1 MKNSFIL
8 ILFMLISSMAMA
20 TLTPAL
26 KQSKYRWR
34 NNNGDEATAT
44 WKAAEN
50 TAITLTDAH
59 ETFRLRT
66 EYYCTN
72 AASNVD
78 HFVSYSKDGGTTW
91 TTVTAS
97 DTNDFMMTNSTLVAH
112 GTSTTNQLG
121 TGTGGTFAAGKVV
134 SQNNPSMTMP
144 IAASG
149 RIEMEW
155 VIKPTLFTQNSTTYL
170 FENRSINTTGTRAVL
185 NTNFNCTMPVLTL
198 PSSINRCGPGT
209 VELSGTLNTSGGSII
224 WRTAPTGGTI
234 LGTGTT
240 ITSPSYN
247 AGTIVYARGTKD
259 GCTTAS
265 QVVNI
270 TINSKP
276 SVNLGHDLDTCLFAA
291 QTIMLN
297 AGPQPAGTNVVWD
310 NNSTN
315 LQRQI
320 DQSGTYHVLVTSANG
335 CKAEDTIKVLMR
347 EKPVVDLSKDGNSIC
362 LGISKV
368 LDAGAGGQNG
378 GSYYWNT
385 GELTQSI
392 SVNNPG
398 TYIALVT
405 ASNTC
410 STSDTIEV
418 VANGNAPT
426 ITGLQAMAQGG
437 STFKFTAVNPQY
449 VTSYLWDFGDGSA
462 PSTSPNPM
470 YSYANNGLFNAKLK
484 ISSTCADVWDS
495 IQVNIFGV
503 GINDPKADDRL
514 LNIYPNPNVDGKLH
528 IEAQGDVSIE
538 SVSMINLSGQEVS
551 RFDIL
556 DKGQRKHSIVLP
568 ASLSGGLYHLVIKT
582 DKGMIL
588 KKINLLR

>member
-1 MKNSFIL
+1 
-8 ILFMLISSMAMA
+8 
-20 TLTPAL
+20 
-26 KQSKYRWR
+26 
-34 NNNGDEATAT
+34 
-44 WKAAEN
+44 
-50 TAITLTDAH
+50 
-59 ETFRLRT
+59 
-66 EYYCTN
+66 
-72 AASNVD
+72 
-78 HFVSYSKDGGTTW
+78 
-91 TTVTAS
+91 
-97 DTNDFMMTNSTLVAH
+97 
-112 GTSTTNQLG
+112 
-121 TGTGGTFAAGKVV
+121 
-134 SQNNPSMTMP
+134 
-144 IAASG
+144 
-149 RIEMEW
+149 MEW

-185 NTNFNCTMPVLTL
+185 NTNFNCTMPALTL
-198 PSSINRCGPGT
+198 PSSIGRCGPGT
-209 VELSGTLNTSGGSII
+209 VELSGSLNTTGGSII

-234 LGTGTT
+234 LGTGLS
-240 ITSPSYN
+240 ITSPAYTAN
-247 AGTIVYARGTKD
+247 TIVYARGTKD

-265 QVVNI
+265 QAVNVS
-270 TINSKP
+270 INSKP
-276 SVNLGHDLDTCLFAA
+276 VVNLGHDLDTCLFAA

-315 LQRQI
+315 LQRQV
-320 DQSGTYHVLVTSANG
+320 DQSGTYYVLVTSANG

-347 EKPVVDLSKDGNSIC
+347 EKPVVNLSKDGNSIC
-362 LGISKV
+362 LGISKI
-368 LDAGAGGQNG
+368 LDAGTGGQNG

-418 VANGNAPT
+418 VANGNAPS
-426 ITGLQAMAQGG
+426 ITGVQAMAQGG

-449 VTSYLWDFGDGSA
+449 VTSYLWDFGDGSI

-470 YSYANNGLFNAKLK
+470 YSYASNGLFNAKLK

-503 GINDPKADDRL
+503 GINDPKADERL
-514 LNIYPNPNVDGKLH
+514 LNVYPNPNVDGKLN
-528 IEAQGDVSIE
+528 IETQGEVSIE
-538 SVSMINLSGQEVS
+538 SISMINLSGQEVS
-551 RFDIL
+551 RFAIM
-556 DKGQRKHSIVLP
+556 DKGQTKHSIVLP
-568 ASLSGGLYHLVIKT
+568 ASLSGGLYHLLIKT
-582 DKGMIL
+582 DKGMIV